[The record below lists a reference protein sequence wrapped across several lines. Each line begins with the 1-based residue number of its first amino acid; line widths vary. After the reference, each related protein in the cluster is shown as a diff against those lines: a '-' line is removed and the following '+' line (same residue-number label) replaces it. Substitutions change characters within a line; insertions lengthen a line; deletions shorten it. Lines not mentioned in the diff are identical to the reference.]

1 MQFRILGPPD
11 LLDEE
16 RRLRAPLTS
25 PKQRRLLGALLA
37 RPNAPVPR
45 EELVR
50 EVWGG
55 DRTPKHARAA
65 LGAHVAGLRSA
76 IAAVEGP
83 GGARARLTAGPD
95 GLLLRV
101 AAAETDSG
109 RFGLAVARAARLRR
123 TDPEDAYTVLRGAL
137 PLWRGAVLGG
147 GGGPHGLLCAALAD
161 GLRDERHRALGM
173 LFDTALRTGR
183 HREVVPELREA
194 IAAHPLCERF
204 HDQLMLALC
213 RSGRSGEAIGVY
225 TEARRRLTEAHG
237 HTPLLRARLEQ
248 ISTRAPELSGE
259 AAGEHPVLPA
269 PRPPLDGSARTG
281 RERFAVRERER
292 GAGPA
297 ERSVLGFLTDLLSGR
312 ELYSGGG

>member
-16 RRLRAPLTS
+16 RGLRAPLTS

-65 LGAHVAGLRSA
+65 LGAHIAGVRST

-101 AAAETDSG
+101 AATETDSG
-109 RFGLAVARAARLRR
+109 RFGLALARAGRLRR
-123 TDPEDAYTVLRGAL
+123 SDPEGAYTVLRGAL
-137 PLWRGAVLGG
+137 PLWRGAVLDG
-147 GGGPHGLLCAALAD
+147 GGGPYGPLGAALAD
-161 GLRDERHRALGM
+161 RLQDERHRALEL
-173 LFDTALRTGR
+173 LFDAALRTGR
-183 HREVVPELREA
+183 HREIVPELREA

-259 AAGEHPVLPA
+259 GTGEHPALPA
-269 PRPPLDGSARTG
+269 PRPPLDGPVPAG
-281 RERFAVRERER
+281 RQRCAVVERE
-292 GAGPA
+292 GGPA

-312 ELYSGGG
+312 ELYSGGR